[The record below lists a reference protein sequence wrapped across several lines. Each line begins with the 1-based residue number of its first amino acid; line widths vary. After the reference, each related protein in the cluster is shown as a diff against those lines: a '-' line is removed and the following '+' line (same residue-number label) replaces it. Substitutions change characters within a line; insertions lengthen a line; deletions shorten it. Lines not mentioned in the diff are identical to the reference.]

1 MGRKATLVERV
12 RRILQRDA
20 RYAPEAYSF
29 LLEALDFTVRRLGK
43 ARRTGEERHVTGAE
57 LAQGVLDHALDRF
70 GLLAEAVLSGW
81 GIRGTEDLGEI
92 VFNMVEDGL
101 MGKSGHDRRE
111 DFRGVFDL
119 RGSLRNRF
127 KMEGRWENVASN
139 GS

>member
-1 MGRKATLVERV
+1 MGGKATLLERV
-12 RRILQRDA
+12 RRIRQRDG

-43 ARRTGEERHVTGAE
+43 ARRTGDERHVTGSD
-57 LAQGVLDHALDRF
+57 LAQGVLDCALDRF
-70 GLLAEAVLSGW
+70 GLLAEAVLAGW

-101 MGKSGHDRRE
+101 MGKSGRDRRE
-111 DFRGVFDL
+111 DFHGVFDL
-119 RGSLRNRF
+119 RGAIRHKFR
-127 KMEGRWENVASN
+127 MEGKWENASTS